1 MEYELF
7 ITDLDQTNLTP
18 AKKFYLE
25 YSADKYGNLSLLYEP
40 TIFVRLF
47 TAFLKSNTLA
57 IDLSFLLIQEK
68 IEQTDIKNLA
78 GDQSTQTASTINKQ
92 TNLTGTGYTAYGA
105 DSDEPYIK
113 ITGNT
118 DNDQQNQSNA
128 LNFNMLKNMYL
139 IYDIDFTDLFK
150 RIDKQ
155 LLQLLQTLYAY

>member
-1 MEYELF
+1 MEYQLF
-7 ITDLDQTNLTP
+7 IEQFTYARISP
-18 AKKFYLE
+18 AITFYLD
-25 YSADKYGNLSLLYEP
+25 YSVEKYGGLSLLYEP